1 MRFGERLKELRMSQ
15 HMTQQELANR
25 LGVAKSIVSYYES
38 GERFPSYDILVRIAR
53 IFRVT
58 TDYLLE
64 IDHRRMLDVSDLSPQ
79 GIEAVSTVA
88 EALKRQDKG

>member
-64 IDHRRMLDVSDLSPQ
+64 IDHRRMLDVFP
-79 GIEAVSTVA
+79 IYPRRVSRRCRR
-88 EALKRQDKG
+88 LPRL

>member
-1 MRFGERLKELRMSQ
+1 MRFGERLKEIRMSQ

-79 GIEAVSTVA
+79 GIEAVATVA